1 MNIQILRNIRYML
14 LKAAGV
20 PFGRRHDFML
30 NERWTL
36 HFMKQYLIARRCLM
50 KMQGH
55 EVRMIRVFSYSRSGM
70 HNYFSRFHYM
80 PACFVLHENLYETS
94 SDRHQLTA
102 SIKSVKPIDL
112 MALSVFGPYGLQ
124 DKKGDDIVRVILP
137 SNGYL
142 EYPCALDPSMIRND
156 YVIFYM
162 RNFLRTLYS
171 RHKAAEKMN
180 KPTIVVTDD
189 IF

>member
-1 MNIQILRNIRYML
+1 
-14 LKAAGV
+14 
-20 PFGRRHDFML
+20 
-30 NERWTL
+30 
-36 HFMKQYLIARRCLM
+36 
-50 KMQGH
+50 
-55 EVRMIRVFSYSRSGM
+55 VRKNAVI
-70 HNYFSRFHYM
+70 
-80 PACFVLHENLYETS
+80 
-94 SDRHQLTA
+94 QLTA
-102 SIKSVKPIDL
+102 SIKSVKTIDL